1 MTSALPGT
9 TDDLPPYPGRGLVI
23 GSLAS
28 GHPFWLYFVTG
39 RNANSLERRAALGV
53 DGTITIEPLHRP
65 AHDELLHYVAARPLT
80 DGWLVGNGTQVEGVG
95 NVDLDSL
102 PAAFSEW
109 EHEPDPPI
117 WTPRIIAAIGTGTP
131 PRFVAATARRI
142 ASGATDHLWHTGEA
156 ATSTAVRMHTY
167 TGPISRPMV
176 SWSASA
182 RSITARIRP
191 SKITATR
198 SDRLSTSSRS
208 SLTSSTPTPRLAAST
223 RTPRTVSMAPT
234 SRPRVGEAATSTAVR
249 MHTYTGPVH
258 EPQPDGTTT
267 WVTTADDLDH
277 AADQMWDALSPDRR
291 VLVAARD
298 LTSGEFVCRHRT

>member
-156 ATSTAVRMHTY
+156 V
-167 TGPISRPMV
+167 
-176 SWSASA
+176 
-182 RSITARIRP
+182 
-191 SKITATR
+191 
-198 SDRLSTSSRS
+198 
-208 SLTSSTPTPRLAAST
+208 
-223 RTPRTVSMAPT
+223 
-234 SRPRVGEAATSTAVR
+234 TSTAVR

-258 EPQPDGTTT
+258 EPRPDGTTT

-298 LTSGEFVCRHRT
+298 LTSGKFVCRHRT